1 MVEAPQPSDG
11 ELFTRS
17 IIAQSLTKY
26 KRDVNLAGSPGAI
39 DPLPAGAAAGMLCRG
54 DGRGRA
60 MDIGWERRGKRAGAA
75 EAPVIPLQQFFATA
89 PVPCPYLPGRAERK
103 LIVELSGRTAPI
115 VYDELSRAGFRRSHR
130 FAYRP
135 ACRSCAAC
143 VPVRIAVERF
153 SHTRSTRRVRNLN
166 AGLNA
171 GLNGGAD
178 GALAGRILAPR
189 ATVEQF
195 RLFAA
200 YQHSRHRDS
209 DMAAMSY
216 DDYRQMVEDSA
227 VRSAIVELR
236 EPGGALVAVSLID
249 RLDDGVSA
257 VYSFFDPER
266 ERASLG
272 TWSILWLVEECRRAG
287 LPYVYLGYWVAGSP
301 KMAYKAR
308 FPALERLTDGS
319 WIPFTAGPTAKK

>member
-1 MVEAPQPSDG
+1 
-11 ELFTRS
+11 
-17 IIAQSLTKY
+17 
-26 KRDVNLAGSPGAI
+26 
-39 DPLPAGAAAGMLCRG
+39 MLCPG
-54 DGRGRA
+54 DERERA
-60 MDIGWERRGKRAGAA
+60 MDIGPERRGKREGAA
-75 EAPVIPLQQFFATA
+75 EIPVIPLQQFFATA

-103 LIVELSGRTAPI
+103 LIVELSGRAAPA

-135 ACRSCAAC
+135 ACRTCAAC

-153 SHTRSTRRVRNLN
+153 SDTRSTRRVRNLN
-166 AGLNA
+166 AGA
-171 GLNGGAD
+171 NGAT
-178 GALAGRILAPR
+178 AGRILAPR
-189 ATVEQF
+189 ATAEQF

-200 YQHSRHRDS
+200 YQHSRHSDS
-209 DMAAMSY
+209 DMAAMTY
-216 DDYRQMVEDSA
+216 DDYRLMVEDSA

-257 VYSFFDPER
+257 VYSFYDPAR

-272 TWSILWLVEECRRAG
+272 TWSILWLVEECRRAR
-287 LPYVYLGYWVAGSP
+287 LPYVYLGYWVAESP

-308 FPALERLTDGS
+308 FPALERLADGK
-319 WIPFTAGPTAKK
+319 WIPFAAGSPGDK